1 MREPVKLKKGQ
12 PLVYLVLL
20 VVAVAMMAML
30 RHCAGS
36 GATNTSERP
45 ADDDTIRVANL
56 ITTLFVLSRIVWDV
70 R

>member
-45 ADDDTIRVANL
+45 ADDDTIRVAIEYSPL
-56 ITTLFVLSRIVWDV
+56 MCYT
-70 R
+70 